1 MFIGAF
7 FLMNLTLAVVNASFT
22 KSQKEAV
29 ASDKELIKAADAVIK
44 GLKPDNFDEEMNEA
58 L

>member
-1 MFIGAF
+1 
-7 FLMNLTLAVVNASFT
+7 MNLTLAVVNASFT